1 MRLSIISFTQNGYG
15 LAGRLEEQLQGD
27 CEEICVFTKFSGA
40 DLQEPAGEDV
50 KKSKNVEVVTEPIA
64 RWAEEQMQSKN
75 VLIFIGA
82 CGIAVRAIASSVKDK
97 LTDSPVL
104 VLDEKGRFVIPL
116 LSGHVGGANA
126 LALRIAERIGAIPV
140 ITTATDI
147 NEKFA
152 VDVFAQKNRFA
163 IMNRDGIAK
172 ISAKVLAGETITISI
187 DKKIFPEQIR
197 NKKME
202 ILFRQFPAYVQPV
215 KYPPDGPVDILLSAE
230 NFGENPESEINTKAL
245 LYLKPK
251 AYVIGVGC
259 RRNTSWEKI
268 EAAIAASLAD
278 AGIARQE
285 VRQIASIDV
294 KKDEA
299 GILEWSRRN
308 RVEYVTFPAEALMA
322 VPGVFTASAF
332 VKKQVGVDNVCER
345 AAVLAC
351 DENARLIRRKQAY
364 DGVTIAIARRMQAD
378 M

>member
-40 DLQEPAGEDV
+40 DPQEAAGEDV

-152 VDVFAQKNRFA
+152 VDVFAQKNRLA

-172 ISAKVLAGETITISI
+172 ISAKVLAGETVTISI
-187 DKKIFPEQIR
+187 DKKIFPEQVR
-197 NKKME
+197 NKKM
-202 ILFRQFPAYVQPV
+202 
-215 KYPPDGPVDILLSAE
+215 
-230 NFGENPESEINTKAL
+230 
-245 LYLKPK
+245 
-251 AYVIGVGC
+251 
-259 RRNTSWEKI
+259 
-268 EAAIAASLAD
+268 
-278 AGIARQE
+278 
-285 VRQIASIDV
+285 
-294 KKDEA
+294 
-299 GILEWSRRN
+299 
-308 RVEYVTFPAEALMA
+308 
-322 VPGVFTASAF
+322 
-332 VKKQVGVDNVCER
+332 
-345 AAVLAC
+345 
-351 DENARLIRRKQAY
+351 
-364 DGVTIAIARRMQAD
+364 
-378 M
+378 

>member
-40 DLQEPAGEDV
+40 DPQEPAGEDV

-172 ISAKVLAGETITISI
+172 ISAKVLAGETVTISI

-197 NKKME
+197 NKKMG
-202 ILFRQFPAYVQPV
+202 ILFRQFPTYVQSV
-215 KYPPDGPVDILLSAE
+215 KYPPDGPVDILLSSE

-259 RRNTSWEKI
+259 RRNTPWEKI

-285 VRQIASIDV
+285 VSNRLRRST
-294 KKDEA
+294 
-299 GILEWSRRN
+299 SRRT
-308 RVEYVTFPAEALMA
+308 RPVFWSGAAE
-322 VPGVFTASAF
+322 TAWNTLLF
-332 VKKQVGVDNVCER
+332 
-345 AAVLAC
+345 
-351 DENARLIRRKQAY
+351 RRK
-364 DGVTIAIARRMQAD
+364 R
-378 M
+378 

>member
-40 DLQEPAGEDV
+40 DPQEPAGEDV

-172 ISAKVLAGETITISI
+172 ISAKVLAGETVTISI

-202 ILFRQFPAYVQPV
+202 ILFRQFPTYVQSVALSEAKSLCHRSGLPK
-215 KYPPDGPVDILLSAE
+215 KYAM
-230 NFGENPESEINTKAL
+230 GENRGCNCC
-245 LYLKPK
+245 KP
-251 AYVIGVGC
+251 C
-259 RRNTSWEKI
+259 RCRDCT
-268 EAAIAASLAD
+268 
-278 AGIARQE
+278 AGSSTDCVDRRQE
-285 VRQIASIDV
+285 GRGRYSGVEPQKPRGIRYFSGGSADGSAGSVYRFRIRKKAGRRGQCLRESGGSRVR
-294 KKDEA
+294 
-299 GILEWSRRN
+299 
-308 RVEYVTFPAEALMA
+308 
-322 VPGVFTASAF
+322 
-332 VKKQVGVDNVCER
+332 
-345 AAVLAC
+345 
-351 DENARLIRRKQAY
+351 
-364 DGVTIAIARRMQAD
+364 
-378 M
+378 

>member
-40 DLQEPAGEDV
+40 DPQEPAGEDV

-187 DKKIFPEQIR
+187 DKKIFPEQVR

-215 KYPPDGPVDILLSAE
+215 KYPPDGPVDILLSSE

-259 RRNTSWEKI
+259 RRNTPWEKI

>member
-1 MRLSIISFTQNGYG
+1 M
-15 LAGRLEEQLQGD
+15 
-27 CEEICVFTKFSGA
+27 
-40 DLQEPAGEDV
+40 
-50 KKSKNVEVVTEPIA
+50 
-64 RWAEEQMQSKN
+64 
-75 VLIFIGA
+75 
-82 CGIAVRAIASSVKDK
+82 RAIASSVKDK

-116 LSGHVGGANA
+116 LSGHVGGAKP

-152 VDVFAQKNRFA
+152 VDVFAQKNRLT

-172 ISAKVLAGETITISI
+172 ISAKVLAGETVTISI

-215 KYPPDGPVDILLSAE
+215 KYPPDGPVDILLSSE

-259 RRNTSWEKI
+259 RRNTPWEKI

-285 VRQIASIDV
+285 VRQIASIERQEGRGRYSGVEPQKPRGIRYFSGGSADGSAGSV
-294 KKDEA
+294 YRFRIRKKA
-299 GILEWSRRN
+299 GRRGQCLRESGGSRVR
-308 RVEYVTFPAEALMA
+308 
-322 VPGVFTASAF
+322 
-332 VKKQVGVDNVCER
+332 
-345 AAVLAC
+345 
-351 DENARLIRRKQAY
+351 
-364 DGVTIAIARRMQAD
+364 
-378 M
+378 

>member
-40 DLQEPAGEDV
+40 DPQEPAGEDV

-172 ISAKVLAGETITISI
+172 ISAKVLAGETVTISI
-187 DKKIFPEQIR
+187 DKKIFPEQVR

-202 ILFRQFPAYVQPV
+202 ILLRQFPAYVQPV
-215 KYPPDGPVDILLSAE
+215 KYPPDGPVDILLSSE
-230 NFGENPESEINTKAL
+230 NFGENPRIRNKYESAAL
-245 LYLKPK
+245 SEAKGLCHRRGLPKKYAMGEDRGCNCCKPC
-251 AYVIGVGC
+251 GC
-259 RRNTSWEKI
+259 RDCT
-268 EAAIAASLAD
+268 
-278 AGIARQE
+278 AGSSTDCVDRRQE
-285 VRQIASIDV
+285 GRGRYSGVEPQKPRGIRYFSGGSADGSAGSVYRFRIRKKAGRRGQCLRESGGSRVR
-294 KKDEA
+294 
-299 GILEWSRRN
+299 
-308 RVEYVTFPAEALMA
+308 
-322 VPGVFTASAF
+322 
-332 VKKQVGVDNVCER
+332 
-345 AAVLAC
+345 
-351 DENARLIRRKQAY
+351 
-364 DGVTIAIARRMQAD
+364 
-378 M
+378 

>member
-40 DLQEPAGEDV
+40 DPQEAAGEDV

-152 VDVFAQKNRFA
+152 VDVFAQKNRLA

-172 ISAKVLAGETITISI
+172 ISAKVLAGETVMISI
-187 DKKIFPEQIR
+187 DKKIFPEQVR

-215 KYPPDGPVDILLSAE
+215 KYPPDGPVDILLSSE
-230 NFGENPESEINTKAL
+230 NFGENPESEIKTKAL

-322 VPGVFTASAF
+322 VPGVFTASVF

>member
-40 DLQEPAGEDV
+40 DPQEPAGEDV

-147 NEKFA
+147 NEKIVRRGCICPEESA
-152 VDVFAQKNRFA
+152 RNYEPGWNCENIREGACRG
-163 IMNRDGIAK
+163 DG
-172 ISAKVLAGETITISI
+172 
-187 DKKIFPEQIR
+187 
-197 NKKME
+197 
-202 ILFRQFPAYVQPV
+202 
-215 KYPPDGPVDILLSAE
+215 
-230 NFGENPESEINTKAL
+230 
-245 LYLKPK
+245 
-251 AYVIGVGC
+251 
-259 RRNTSWEKI
+259 
-268 EAAIAASLAD
+268 
-278 AGIARQE
+278 
-285 VRQIASIDV
+285 
-294 KKDEA
+294 
-299 GILEWSRRN
+299 
-308 RVEYVTFPAEALMA
+308 
-322 VPGVFTASAF
+322 
-332 VKKQVGVDNVCER
+332 
-345 AAVLAC
+345 
-351 DENARLIRRKQAY
+351 Y
-364 DGVTIAIARRMQAD
+364 DLH
-378 M
+378 

>member
-40 DLQEPAGEDV
+40 DPQEPAGEDV

-187 DKKIFPEQIR
+187 DKKIFPEQVR

-215 KYPPDGPVDILLSAE
+215 KYPPDGPVDILLSSE
-230 NFGENPESEINTKAL
+230 NFGENPESEINTKA
-245 LYLKPK
+245 
-251 AYVIGVGC
+251 
-259 RRNTSWEKI
+259 
-268 EAAIAASLAD
+268 
-278 AGIARQE
+278 
-285 VRQIASIDV
+285 
-294 KKDEA
+294 
-299 GILEWSRRN
+299 
-308 RVEYVTFPAEALMA
+308 
-322 VPGVFTASAF
+322 
-332 VKKQVGVDNVCER
+332 
-345 AAVLAC
+345 
-351 DENARLIRRKQAY
+351 
-364 DGVTIAIARRMQAD
+364 
-378 M
+378 